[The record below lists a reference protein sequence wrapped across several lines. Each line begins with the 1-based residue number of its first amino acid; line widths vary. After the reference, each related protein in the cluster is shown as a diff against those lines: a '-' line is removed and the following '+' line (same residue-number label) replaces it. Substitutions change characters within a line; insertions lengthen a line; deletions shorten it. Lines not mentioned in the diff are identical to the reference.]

1 MTLRERLSNIFGKAR
16 KLSEQLYTP
25 RELRAIGMFLL
36 MGVAVLLYRHGKQL
50 YTSSSFY
57 SPTSQERLDQQ
68 RRDSLFFALSA
79 AANIRDSLFFSLPE
93 DSLKQASV
101 RRKES
106 HHSKT
111 DGLRLASISLN
122 AGTKEDLCRLP
133 TIGPASAERII
144 EYRSQRGRFRNLG
157 EIMNVRGFGEVR
169 FEKLKRFLRLD

>member
-1 MTLRERLSNIFGKAR
+1 MTLRERLSNIFRKVQ

-36 MGVAVLLYRHGKQL
+36 LGIAVLLYRHGKQL
-50 YTSSSFY
+50 YTSSSLY
-57 SPTSQERLDQQ
+57 SPTPQERVDQH

-79 AANIRDSLFFSLPE
+79 AANARDSLFFSLPE
-93 DSLKQASV
+93 DSLEQASI

-133 TIGPASAERII
+133 TIGPASAEKIL
-144 EYRSQRGRFRNLG
+144 EYRAQRGHFRSLA
-157 EIMNVRGFGEVR
+157 ELKNVRGFGEVR